1 MIGASND
8 ANRLFLQSRPVRV
21 RMAGFESNTT
31 TLQSHGWQMSVETF
45 RLFERDAE
53 EMRVAFKHDGIKQVA
68 LGRMIFSSRE
78 LVYNLHNPHAMSEMW
93 QKVGID
99 ISCIAP
105 MIRCHIMPMVGV
117 PTFSAIDARPSF
129 IDTKEIDLMDLAVF
143 KPIKGENFE
152 IYINQ
157 KDEQELLD
165 ILLKKQNIK
174 QKEIRQNQKRREY
187 EAGNEGYFMPDDGFM
202 KDRMNQDVKHQI
214 VICGAA

>member
-1 MIGASND
+1 
-8 ANRLFLQSRPVRV
+8 
-21 RMAGFESNTT
+21 MAYSP
-31 TLQSHGWQMSVETF
+31 
-45 RLFERDAE
+45 
-53 EMRVAFKHDGIKQVA
+53 
-68 LGRMIFSSRE
+68 
-78 LVYNLHNPHAMSEMW
+78 YNW
-93 QKVGID
+93 DKVGID